1 MPNIILCQTLMIER
15 IQSLSGK
22 DGLNIKSSY
31 PRTAQ
36 EPCLH
41 CLDLMSFYDIEP

>member
-22 DGLNIKSSY
+22 DGWKKPWFTEGALRWPEKATDGFAG
-31 PRTAQ
+31 RKTV
-36 EPCLH
+36 
-41 CLDLMSFYDIEP
+41 